1 MRNQRKNYFVKPGFQ
16 TKLTII
22 ILLIVVIVANIVGG
36 IIYGILS
43 GSTVIEQLARIFE
56 VENQKDLLLPVVLF
70 SEVIA
75 VLLVAFIGLF
85 VSHTMAGPVYRFEKV
100 LEDVANGEL
109 DSHFHLRT
117 SDEFHEMEH
126 SINTLIAS
134 LNSKFAEIRSHLGA
148 VTDTLADIDSPK
160 SMTAY
165 DLENVKDGLKKLST
179 AVNYFKMVD
188 SAGEVSRESSAGP
201 SDADEESSETA
212 GPGYSEE
219 EGGDAEKLS
228 GEDLITEKKA
238 APKAQQPKKGEGAA
252 RHRQNAGK
260 KRPQRR
266 G

>member
-1 MRNQRKNYFVKPGFQ
+1 MRNQRKNYFIKPGFQ

-43 GSTVIEQLARIFE
+43 GSTVIEQLAKIFE

-70 SEVIA
+70 AEIIA
-75 VLLVAFIGLF
+75 VLLVTFIGVF

-109 DSHFHLRT
+109 DSHVHLRT

-134 LNSKFAEIRSHLGA
+134 LNSKFTDIKTNLGNISN
-148 VTDTLADIDSPK
+148 TLADIDSPK
-160 SMTAY
+160 SMTSY
-165 DLENVKDGLKKLST
+165 DLENIKDGLRKVST
-179 AVNYFKMVD
+179 AINFFKMVD
-188 SAGEVSRESSAGP
+188 ASPGDQPAEEMGIVDADQSESSADLEP
-201 SDADEESSETA
+201 V
-212 GPGYSEE
+212 
-219 EGGDAEKLS
+219 AEKLS
-228 GEDLITEKKA
+228 SEDLIVEKKSR
-238 APKAQQPKKGEGAA
+238 PKLSQPKKNDGQPPQK
-252 RHRQNAGK
+252 HHPNK
-260 KRPQRR
+260 KRPSRK